1 MRLLKFGSSSNAKL
15 DKINEW
21 HDGKRPPQVLN
32 FSLPSGYSCPSARD
46 CQSWFNPKTRKM
58 TKGKDAKYTCFATT
72 MQRNPS
78 VMNAWWH
85 NFNLLKEIRYDVDA
99 MTKLITNSLYQ
110 YSKPDYVRIHVSG
123 DFFTAEYF
131 QAWIN
136 VANDDKDVKF
146 YAYTKELET
155 VKKYEHMIPDN
166 LILTLSEGGK
176 DDHLLDE
183 INIKKAVV
191 VHDEKST
198 TLPID
203 TNEYHAV
210 NTNQD
215 FALVVHGTQLK

>member
-1 MRLLKFGSSSNAKL
+1 
-15 DKINEW
+15 
-21 HDGKRPPQVLN
+21 
-32 FSLPSGYSCPSARD
+32 
-46 CQSWFNPKTRKM
+46 M
-58 TKGKDAKYTCFATT
+58 TKGKNAKYTCFATT

-155 VKKYEHMIPDN
+155 IKKYEHMIPDN

-176 DDHLLDE
+176 DDHLLDK

>member
-1 MRLLKFGSSSNAKL
+1 
-15 DKINEW
+15 
-21 HDGKRPPQVLN
+21 
-32 FSLPSGYSCPSARD
+32 
-46 CQSWFNPKTRKM
+46 
-58 TKGKDAKYTCFATT
+58 
-72 MQRNPS
+72 
-78 VMNAWWH
+78 
-85 NFNLLKEIRYDVDA
+85 
-99 MTKLITNSLYQ
+99 
-110 YSKPDYVRIHVSG
+110 
-123 DFFTAEYF
+123 
-131 QAWIN
+131 
-136 VANDDKDVKF
+136 
-146 YAYTKELET
+146 
-155 VKKYEHMIPDN
+155 MIPDN

>member
-78 VMNAWWH
+78 VM
-85 NFNLLKEIRYDVDA
+85 K
-99 MTKLITNSLYQ
+99 
-110 YSKPDYVRIHVSG
+110 
-123 DFFTAEYF
+123 
-131 QAWIN
+131 
-136 VANDDKDVKF
+136 
-146 YAYTKELET
+146 
-155 VKKYEHMIPDN
+155 
-166 LILTLSEGGK
+166 
-176 DDHLLDE
+176 